1 MWRPY
6 ADILTIPGAAAFSVS
21 ALIARVPMS
30 MFGLSIVFA
39 VEAASGSYGDAGV
52 LAGLA
57 LLGQGVASPIQARL
71 ADRWGQARMLVPIL
85 AGHAT
90 GLTAFI
96 VLLEGAGF
104 AVLAAVALL
113 AGVTLPQIGALV
125 RARWARMNVGA
136 RGLHTA
142 YAWESVLDE
151 VVFIAG
157 PLVATLLSTT
167 VHPRAGLVLCLAL
180 TTAGG
185 LVYAAQRRTD
195 PGARRTAEAGADVP
209 GRTGTS
215 MLAAMVRLVV
225 TFAFMGVLFG
235 SIEVVTVAFTAHVGS
250 PGAAGVL
257 LALFALGSLLAGLV
271 AGSIP
276 SRFGPH
282 RRFVVGQLA
291 LAAAVL
297 PLPFLNSAAAV
308 GAILFVAGFA
318 ISPTLIAGYSLVQ
331 AEVPAARLTE
341 GLAWVST
348 ALNAGVAAGAAV
360 AGPVIDRSGA
370 STAFWV
376 PVAGGV
382 LATVSGG
389 LGTALRRRV
398 HDA

>member
-1 MWRPY
+1 VWRPY

-21 ALIARVPMS
+21 ALIARLPMS
-30 MFGLSIVFA
+30 MFGLSVIFA

-71 ADRWGQARMLVPIL
+71 ADRWGQARMLVPVL
-85 AGHAT
+85 VAHAT
-90 GLTAFI
+90 GLAAFI
-96 VLLEGAGF
+96 VLLEHAGF
-104 AVLAAVALL
+104 VVLAVAALVT
-113 AGVTLPQIGALV
+113 GVTLPQIGALV
-125 RARWARMNVGA
+125 RARWARLDVGA

-167 VHPRAGLVLCLAL
+167 VDPRAGLVLCLTL

-195 PGARRTAEAGADVP
+195 PGSRRTADAAAPVT
-209 GRTGTS
+209 TGTS
-215 MLAAMVRLVV
+215 MLAAMVRLVI

-235 SIEVVTVAFTAHVGS
+235 SIEVVTVAFTAQVGS
-250 PGAAGVL
+250 PGAAGVV
-257 LALFALGSLLAGLV
+257 LAVFALGSLLAGLV
-271 AGSIP
+271 AGSIQ
-276 SRFGPH
+276 SRFGPQ
-282 RRFVVGQLA
+282 RRFVVGQLV

-297 PLPFLNSAAAV
+297 PLPFVGSAAV
-308 GAILFVAGFA
+308 LGAILFVAGFA
-318 ISPTLIAGYSLVQ
+318 IAPTLIAGYSLVQ

-348 ALNAGVAAGAAV
+348 ALNAGVAAGAAA
-360 AGPVIDRSGA
+360 AGPIIDRAGA

-389 LGTALRRRV
+389 LGAALRRRV
-398 HDA
+398 ANT

>member
-21 ALIARVPMS
+21 ALIARLPMS
-30 MFGLSIVFA
+30 MFGLSVIFA

-71 ADRWGQARMLVPIL
+71 ADRWGQARMLVPVL
-85 AGHAT
+85 VAHAT
-90 GLTAFI
+90 GLAAFI
-96 VLLEGAGF
+96 VLLEHAGF
-104 AVLAAVALL
+104 VVLAVAALVT
-113 AGVTLPQIGALV
+113 GVTLPQIGALV
-125 RARWARMNVGA
+125 RARWARLDVGA

-167 VHPRAGLVLCLAL
+167 VDPRAGLVLCLTL

-195 PGARRTAEAGADVP
+195 PGSRRTADAAAPVT
-209 GRTGTS
+209 TGTS
-215 MLAAMVRLVV
+215 MLAAMVRLVI

-235 SIEVVTVAFTAHVGS
+235 SIEVVTVAFTAQVGS
-250 PGAAGVL
+250 PGAAGVV
-257 LALFALGSLLAGLV
+257 LAVFALGSLLAGLV
-271 AGSIP
+271 AGSIQ
-276 SRFGPH
+276 SRFGPQ
-282 RRFVVGQLA
+282 RRFVVGQLV

-297 PLPFLNSAAAV
+297 PLPFVGSAAV
-308 GAILFVAGFA
+308 LGAILFVAGFA
-318 ISPTLIAGYSLVQ
+318 IAPTLIAGYSLVQ

-348 ALNAGVAAGAAV
+348 ALNAGVAAGAAA
-360 AGPVIDRSGA
+360 AGPIIDRAGA

-389 LGTALRRRV
+389 LGAALRRRV
-398 HDA
+398 ANT